1 MIEFYNISA
10 RLENRPIIS
19 QVTLKINKG
28 EFIYLI
34 GKTGAGKT
42 TLLRLIYMDL
52 FPSQGNV
59 IVDQF
64 SSSTIRPRQIPYL
77 RRKVGVV
84 FQDFKLLNDRNVYE
98 NVAFALRVIGI
109 KGRELK
115 SRVLSVLTQ
124 VGLNHK
130 RYHLPGTLSGG
141 EKQRAAIARALVNE
155 PFILLADEPT
165 GNLDPEASRDILDL
179 LERIN
184 KSGTAVCMATHN
196 YDLIHWNPHRTVL
209 LENGRVK
216 REIDPGNIK
225 IIRSTEL

>member
-1 MIEFYNISA
+1 MIEFYNVSVKSD
-10 RLENRPIIS
+10 NRYLLNRVS
-19 QVTLKINKG
+19 LKINKG

-42 TLLRLIYMDL
+42 TLLRLIYSDL

-59 IVDQF
+59 LVDKY
-64 SSSTIRPRQIPYL
+64 SSSTIKKSQIPYL

-98 NVAFALRVIGI
+98 NIAFALRAIGA
-109 KGRELK
+109 GRRETK
-115 SRVLSVLTQ
+115 SRVLSLLTQ

-130 RYHLPGTLSGG
+130 RYHMSSSLSGG
-141 EKQRAAIARALVNE
+141 EMQRVAIARALANE

-165 GNLDPEASRDILDL
+165 GNLDPEASKDIIEL
-179 LERIN
+179 LEKIN

-196 YDLIHWNPHRTVL
+196 YGLIRYAPHRTVVID
-209 LENGRVK
+209 NGYLRQ
-216 REIDPGNIK
+216 EIDPKNITA
-225 IIRSTEL
+225 I

>member
-1 MIEFYNISA
+1 MIEFFNVA
-10 RLENRPIIS
+10 VQTQNRLLLEQI
-19 QVTLKINKG
+19 TLKIHKG

-59 IVDQF
+59 IVDKY
-64 SSSTIRPRQIPYL
+64 SSSSIRKNQIPFL

-84 FQDFKLLNDRNVYE
+84 FQDFKLLSDRNVYD
-98 NVAFALRVIGI
+98 NISFALQVIGM
-109 KGRELK
+109 KKREIR

-130 RYHLPGTLSGG
+130 RYHMPELLSGG
-141 EKQRAAIARALVNE
+141 EKQRVGIARALVNE

-165 GNLDPEASRDILDL
+165 GNLDPDASRGILEL
-179 LERIN
+179 LEKIN
-184 KSGTAVCMATHN
+184 QGGTAVCMATHN
-196 YDLIHWNPHRTVL
+196 YDLIRLAPHRTVL
-209 LENGRVK
+209 LENGRIK
-216 REIDPGNIK
+216 KEITPENLPRIF
-225 IIRSTEL
+225 

>member
-1 MIEFYNISA
+1 MIEFFNVSVASKDRPLISK
-10 RLENRPIIS
+10 I
-19 QVTLKINKG
+19 TLKIHKG
-28 EFIYLI
+28 EFVYLI

-52 FPSQGNV
+52 FPTEGNV
-59 IVDQF
+59 IIDKF
-64 SSSTIRPRQIPYL
+64 SSSNIKMRQIPYL

-98 NVAFALRVIGI
+98 NIAFALRVVGIGRRGI
-109 KGRELK
+109 K
-115 SRVLSVLTQ
+115 SRVLSILTQ

-130 RYHLPGTLSGG
+130 RYHMPDLLSGG
-141 EKQRAAIARALVNE
+141 EKQRVAIARALVNE

-165 GNLDPEASRDILDL
+165 GNLDPEASRGILEL

-196 YDLIHWNPHRTVL
+196 YDLINHAPHRTLV
-209 LENGRVK
+209 LENGEIL
-216 REIDPGNIK
+216 RESSPENLQK
-225 IIRSTEL
+225 LSK

>member
-1 MIEFYNISA
+1 MIEFFNVSV
-10 RLENRPIIS
+10 IS
-19 QVTLKINKG
+19 QNRQLLKQITLKIKNG

-42 TLLRLIYMDL
+42 TLLRLIYLDL

-59 IVDQF
+59 IVEKY
-64 SSSTIRPRQIPYL
+64 SSSNIRRNQIPYL

-84 FQDFKLLNDRNVYE
+84 FQDFKLLPDRNVYD
-98 NVAFALRVIGI
+98 NIAFALQVIGA
-109 KGRELK
+109 KRREMR

-130 RYHLPGTLSGG
+130 RNHMPELLSGG
-141 EKQRAAIARALVNE
+141 EKQRVAIARALVNE

-165 GNLDPEASRDILDL
+165 GNLDPDASRDILEL

-184 KSGTAVCMATHN
+184 KGGTAVCMATHN
-196 YDLIHWNPHRTVL
+196 YDLIRFAPHRTVIL
-209 LENGRVK
+209 DDG
-216 REIDPGNIK
+216 K
-225 IIRSTEL
+225 ILQELDSDNLDKIPKAE